1 MRADSTPTQP
11 TTGTAA
17 GIPFVAVPPAVAA
30 DKAPMI
36 LALHAF
42 EPPRSEAALAGT
54 LPLASLPAWR
64 FYLGLPMFGAR
75 LPEGGVAEVNRRGQS
90 DYLIELYGP
99 VVEQAAAELPR
110 AVKDLRERF
119 PVADSAIGLM
129 GVGAGVSAGL
139 LALAES
145 RLPIAAA
152 GTVNP
157 IIEPRAVLSARER
170 RLGIPYTWNDT
181 SHEVAA
187 WLDFAARADDIAAR
201 RPQPPL
207 LIVSGQQ
214 DDVIAPERGRALH
227 DALAPNYPAQALRHI
242 EVPDLAHTMGPEPGL
257 EPGPPAPGNVLA
269 DRALAEWFHT
279 HLTAAPP
286 TAPTAPPIGETVR
299 LN

>member
-30 DKAPMI
+30 DHAPMVV
-36 LALHAF
+36 ALHAF

-75 LPEGGVAEVNRRGQS
+75 LPEGGVAEVNRRGQA

-99 VVEQAAAELPR
+99 VVEQAAAEIPR
-110 AVKDLRERF
+110 AVSELRERF
-119 PVADSAIGLM
+119 PVADSSVGVM
-129 GVGAGVSAGL
+129 GVGAGGAAAL

-152 GTVNP
+152 GAVNP
-157 IIEPRAVLSARER
+157 IIDPRAVLSARER

-181 SHEVAA
+181 SREVAA
-187 WLDFAARADDIAAR
+187 WLDFSARAGDLAAR

-214 DDVIAPERGRALH
+214 DDVIEPERTRALH
-227 DALAPNYPAQALRHI
+227 DALAAHYPAQALRHI

-257 EPGPPAPGNVLA
+257 QPGPPAPGNVLA
-269 DRALAEWFHT
+269 DRALVEWFHT
-279 HLTAAPP
+279 HLPLASP
-286 TAPTAPPIGETVR
+286 TEATVR
-299 LN
+299 LS

>member
-17 GIPFVAVPPAVAA
+17 GIPFVAIPPAVAV
-30 DKAPMI
+30 DQAPMI

-42 EPPRSEAALAGT
+42 EPPRSETALAGT

-129 GVGAGVSAGL
+129 GVGAGGAAAL

-145 RLPIAAA
+145 KLPIAAA

-181 SHEVAA
+181 SNEVAA
-187 WLDFAARADDIAAR
+187 WLDFAARAADIAHR

-227 DALAPNYPAQALRHI
+227 DALAADYPAQRLRHI

-279 HLTAAPP
+279 HLTAASQAASP
-286 TAPTAPPIGETVR
+286 TEETVR